1 MSKEENICSVI
12 AKYPN
17 MEICSI
23 DEKSRNN
30 INLRCLVCGY
40 QEFMEKQK
48 IEFVEISLSGMEYSS
63 RTLKNI
69 DSNIAFSKVD
79 FITIFIKSLHY
90 IFLFTNLKF
99 KII

>member
-1 MSKEENICSVI
+1 MSKVENICSII

-23 DEKSRNN
+23 DEKSKKN

-40 QEFMEKQK
+40 QEFMEKQQN
-48 IEFVEISLSGMEYSS
+48 EFVEVSLSGMEYSS

-69 DSNIAFSKVD
+69 DSNITLSKV
-79 FITIFIKSLHY
+79 IV
-90 IFLFTNLKF
+90 
-99 KII
+99 IILI

>member
-1 MSKEENICSVI
+1 MCSVI

-17 MEICSI
+17 MEIRTI

-40 QEFMEKQK
+40 QEFMEKQQK
-48 IEFVEISLSGMEYSS
+48 DFVEISLSGLEYST

-69 DSNIAFSKVD
+69 ENNITFSKVD
-79 FITIFIKSLHY
+79 IIKIFI
-90 IFLFTNLKF
+90 
-99 KII
+99 